1 MDVID
6 KLYTLQKQAG
16 KSLPNKIL
24 DWLGWLK
31 KVDVPVDNITWR
43 PKSLGHIPL
52 NNTWQTVNKFDAKAA
67 ITDVA
72 AVSAIPTGYG
82 VCAWMADD
90 PAATTTTDTA
100 GKTDTTVDPA
110 DTTTTDTAGK
120 TDTTADPAT
129 TDKTDTT
136 ADAKQPIYDQAVTWI
151 KENPWLAAAI
161 GAGGLGLGYYAF
173 SNDEEDEEE

>member
-100 GKTDTTVDPA
+100 GKTDTT
-110 DTTTTDTAGK
+110 
-120 TDTTADPAT
+120 ADPAT

-173 SNDEEDEEE
+173 SNDEENEEE